1 MPKCVCVTEHLPF
14 GSCLWF
20 IYFSV
25 VIQTYRRVKSLLL
38 LIKDLNDMSNLDKVL
53 IIWNDP
59 VKPPDD
65 LKWPTIHVPVQVLEF
80 CVKMDRHSKPAIK

>member
-1 MPKCVCVTEHLPF
+1 MRFEYPLVPNY
-14 GSCLWF
+14 S
-20 IYFSV
+20 FSITV

-38 LIKDLNDMSNLDKVL
+38 LIKDFNGMSNLDKVL

-65 LKWPTIHVPVQVLEF
+65 LKWPTIHVPVQVINGA
-80 CVKMDRHSKPAIK
+80 VKNNNFIRWKNTYKDHET